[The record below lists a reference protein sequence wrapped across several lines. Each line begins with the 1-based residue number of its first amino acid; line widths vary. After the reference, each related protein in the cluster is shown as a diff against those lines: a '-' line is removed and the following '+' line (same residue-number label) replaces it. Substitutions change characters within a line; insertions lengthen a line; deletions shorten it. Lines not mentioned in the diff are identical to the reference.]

1 MEMET
6 LGPGLEEMMLVSKW
20 HGAFVAPRCSA
31 ALNFIFA
38 GSVAK
43 NRLLA
48 FKPWLI
54 EETVHC

>member
-31 ALNFIFA
+31 ALNSIFA
-38 GSVAK
+38 G
-43 NRLLA
+43 LLDKKVVISFQTMA
-48 FKPWLI
+48 N
-54 EETVHC
+54 